1 MLSVTK
7 VLGKAAFAAGLA
19 FASLAHAEQAPS
31 PAVSAD
37 FDGAEVMSLD
47 DLSELS
53 GGTALE
59 NAILTDQ
66 TLLALVQ
73 GNRVSGYIVGS
84 GDIRLGSNAFTGFEG
99 IGNFVLNTGHN
110 NALQSSMNVSILVGG
125 E

>member
-19 FASLAHAEQAPS
+19 FASLAHAEQPPS